1 MFIAALVS
9 EVNPSAHEQEWTN
22 KPEFTQWNII
32 QLSKQVN
39 YSDITIWMNISNKI
53 KKISILKD

>member
-53 KKISILKD
+53 